1 MVSRSRLLRRFADL
15 PIRRKLTMLM
25 ALSSSVGLI
34 LSGIALIGYA
44 WSSARAATIR
54 DLHSVSQISADST
67 AAALLFGDVEAA
79 RELLSALRSKPEV
92 DSACL
97 YTDAG
102 DRPTLFAEYVRETA
116 ARCGETSMRP
126 GVHEQLGG
134 LGLVREV
141 TQNGDRIGWLQVRI
155 NLQPLTHTLT
165 VQIGLTITILA
176 ASFAVS
182 LGIAWL
188 MQPALAG
195 PILDLATV
203 ARRISESGD
212 YSLRARRIGA
222 DEVGR
227 LVDDFNLMLDQIA
240 IRDRDIETARDA
252 LSQQVSEK
260 TAANHELL
268 EALDR
273 LQQTQAQLVQSER
286 LASLGGLVAG
296 VAHEI
301 NTPVGVGVTAAS
313 TLQDR
318 ARDIEQAYRN
328 DTLRRS
334 DLERFVDVARESSN
348 IILRNLQ
355 RAADLIQSF
364 KQVAVDQSSGERRR
378 FDLHSYIDEVLLSL
392 APRTKKSG
400 HRIVVECPDDLQVD
414 SYPGALAQVL
424 TNFVSNSLLHA
435 FPDGR
440 IGELRITAEQRGD
453 WIELRYSDNGAGI
466 AQENLKRIYD
476 PFFTTKRGSGGSG
489 LGLHIVYNLIQQ
501 ILGGTIEVA
510 SEIGAGTRFT
520 VRFPAQ
526 LKSKT

>member
-1 MVSRSRLLRRFADL
+1 MFTRNRFLRQFSNQ
-15 PIRRKLTMLM
+15 PIRRKLTLLM

-34 LSGIALIGYA
+34 LSGIALISYA
-44 WSSARAATIR
+44 WSTARNTAIR
-54 DLHSVSQISADST
+54 DVQSVSQISANST
-67 AAALLFGDVEAA
+67 SAALVFGDVIAA

-97 YTDAG
+97 YAEDGDASL
-102 DRPTLFAEYVRETA
+102 LFAEYVQNGVEPCPPTA
-116 ARCGETSMRP
+116 AAVGI
-126 GVHEQLGG
+126 HEHLRG
-134 LGLVREV
+134 LSLVREV
-141 TQNGDRIGWLQVRI
+141 EQNGDRIGWLQVQV
-155 NLQPLTHTLT
+155 NLQPLTHSLL
-165 VQIGLTITILA
+165 VQVGITIAILA

-195 PILDLATV
+195 PILDLANV

-212 YSLRARRIGA
+212 YSLRARRLGA

-227 LVDDFNLMLDQIA
+227 LGDDFNSMLDQIA
-240 IRDRDIETARDA
+240 VRDRDIETARDA
-252 LSQQVSEK
+252 LSRQVSEK
-260 TAANHELL
+260 TAANKELL

-273 LQQTQAQLVQSER
+273 LKQTQAQLVQSER

-318 ARDIEQAYRN
+318 ALDLEQAYKT

-334 DLERFVDVARESSN
+334 DLERFVEVARESSN

-378 FDLHSYIDEVLLSL
+378 FDLRNYIDEVLLSL
-392 APRTKKSG
+392 APRTKKTG
-400 HRIVVECPDDLQVD
+400 HRIVVDCPPDLEVD

-435 FPDGR
+435 FPDGHN
-440 IGELRITAEQRGD
+440 GELRISAQRSGD
-453 WIELRYSDNGAGI
+453 WIDLHYSDNGTGI
-466 AQENLKRIYD
+466 PPDDLKRIYD

-489 LGLHIVYNLIQQ
+489 LGLHIVYNLVQQ

-520 VRFPAQ
+520 VRFPAH
-526 LKSKT
+526 LKSKS